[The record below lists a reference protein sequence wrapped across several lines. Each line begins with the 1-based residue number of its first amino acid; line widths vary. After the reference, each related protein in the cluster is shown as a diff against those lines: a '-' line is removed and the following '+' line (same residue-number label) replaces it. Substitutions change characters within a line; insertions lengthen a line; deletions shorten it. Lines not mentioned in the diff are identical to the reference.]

1 MKVSSVKNHWLFL
14 ILCVSLIFLFILD
27 RKSLLRKNL
36 QYPITASFYPNH
48 SYLFSPNIFNLQN
61 QSVDFATKSLSCYQ
75 LSVDHPALKRKMT
88 RQMSPAPITITRDHT
103 THGAL
108 TLISAAHSPRVV
120 NPDLN
125 TFFNCSVFLFKSQ
138 KSLTLHSLSI

>member
-1 MKVSSVKNHWLFL
+1 M
-14 ILCVSLIFLFILD
+14 CIFNIFIYFGQKIFAKK
-27 RKSLLRKNL
+27 KST
-36 QYPITASFYPNH
+36 IPNH
-48 SYLFSPNIFNLQN
+48 GIILSESFISTFSKYF
-61 QSVDFATKSLSCYQ
+61 QSPKSVCRFCNEISYQ

>member
-27 RKSLLRKNL
+27 RKSLLRKNQ

-48 SYLFSPNIFNLQN
+48 SYLLSPNIFNLQN
-61 QSVDFATKSLSCYQ
+61 QSVDFATKSVISWPSCTEEENNRADVASTASTNNHHKGPHNTRSTHSYLRRPLSSCSKPGFKY
-75 LSVDHPALKRKMT
+75 
-88 RQMSPAPITITRDHT
+88 
-103 THGAL
+103 
-108 TLISAAHSPRVV
+108 
-120 NPDLN
+120 